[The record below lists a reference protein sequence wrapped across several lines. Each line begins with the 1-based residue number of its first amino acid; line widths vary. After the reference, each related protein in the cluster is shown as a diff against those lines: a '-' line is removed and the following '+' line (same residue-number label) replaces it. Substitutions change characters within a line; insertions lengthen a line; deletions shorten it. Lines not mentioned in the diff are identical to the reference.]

1 MPQVLVRKYL
11 SNIGDVITQ
20 KVDVQVINQGLYK
33 VRRTLKPYRI
43 MKQIYIDQTNNKL
56 LKNIRKEKIYH
67 ASILLNINIDK
78 DAIQQNKNQM
88 GNQFFKSFWKT
99 KEQAKA
105 VLIIGVDL
113 SVKLDR
119 GNCNSYQS
127 LKQVFSDCS
136 QNFIKTNH

>member
-1 MPQVLVRKYL
+1 
-11 SNIGDVITQ
+11 
-20 KVDVQVINQGLYK
+20 
-33 VRRTLKPYRI
+33 
-43 MKQIYIDQTNNKL
+43 MKQIYIDQANNKL

-67 ASILLNINIDK
+67 VSILPNINIDK

-113 SVKLDR
+113 SVELDR